1 TGAEQADRY
10 SLRRYIDRIEYTPL
24 RDESGAPT
32 GRYNVVAFAD
42 ARYPILRERGASLE
56 RIADVFGRAIAER
69 IREGDGHRMDP
80 DTESRALTGVDLEVG
95 GEGMLKFYDEILPR
109 IVEKELRRLGVNQKV
124 ERDAVHLTGR
134 TNWREVWNGPA
145 LTDEVLDRA
154 EALLVSGTMQ
164 KAAGMGRLSK
174 MDGIAAARDVI
185 QPLRERA
192 STPQEREKMLTQ
204 NRAAYRAT
212 HYQFENAFAALGGQV
227 EIVADD
233 TPVALPSIR
242 VTPEL
247 REAIRSE
254 GAMLLEPE
262 MDYDAR
268 ALADEQNIAWEGGK
282 DEADRMARE
291 IARRNPK
298 EGIFTVNGQPSTARR
313 LLVAGRKSLKTAAVN
328 LRGQVVRRAEDL
340 HRALWT
346 ARHPRME
353 ILHIILMDDE
363 GRVHSHV
370 METSGHVATVS
381 IWGNDRRSA
390 KRFAW
395 EIAHRAQRTGATRVL
410 IAHNHPSGVPT
421 PSNADRMFSRT
432 VSALLET
439 HGLEFVGHYIIND
452 SKATFLVTHP
462 DGSVEEIPV
471 SVDMKSV
478 GDWTEHLGPD
488 IILGP
493 NHLASLIRG
502 VSDPTRFDVVYV
514 TSNNQIVAVEPHRPE
529 AVRTMLHWLP
539 AHGRALGSDRAFIVV
554 DGAAQPGLYEQ
565 ISDLVA
571 QNRAALREVLDVV
584 DMAEGGVRRTA
595 RREQRFD
602 KPPRPPRTPAR
613 RLRESEAEYDPW
625 TEEVTRADLR
635 PAARTVSG
643 ALELGRIG
651 YEFLADDLINVVRKQ
666 GRGGE
671 RFAARAERATQ
682 STKSVMGRL
691 AARAKRTL
699 KLVSA
704 SPAAQRASW
713 YLQQVQWDGPSG
725 FARIQPVL
733 EGTIP
738 EKRLPARVREWARG
752 QWRLQARMA
761 KMAEDLG
768 ILQPL
773 WVTDEET
780 GQPRLVLRKFK
791 GRPGGRIALRM
802 ATPYLVDMYMNPRGE
817 AWETYVAE
825 IARLNGW
832 EVPEVEERIREFTE
846 RKFRRT
852 HAEIPR
858 LIPVHPTHLRV
869 GGRVIPLLET
879 HPYAYT
885 AASIRSFAHRYGFI
899 REFGQSLDPNADLME
914 QLRDQAV
921 QDGVDPRTID
931 NLLKALSGIPLEGP
945 LPAVRPG
952 SAAHEAIAQVQ
963 RLVAMVRAGMLT
975 RAAIPNL
982 PEPLGNLQAFGGAR
996 RMIQA
1001 LIDLAPGRYA
1011 DTVLRL
1017 ERMGL
1022 TAADVANLTIDRD
1035 RYLASLS
1042 RIWGQSVLRLFGT
1055 KPAWEF
1061 GEKLAAAQGLRFA
1074 QDLMAARGG
1083 RFTREMSWL
1092 TLRALGYTKREADR
1106 LTYEMPRQEFS
1117 DVRLAPAS
1125 VREAYIGVAQRF
1137 ATRLINST
1145 MTLPA
1150 EESRSA
1156 NSRYWKAWI
1165 WFDSYFQMNART
1177 SARSL
1182 RNLWEALGTAR
1193 ENPHRLGA
1201 ALYQLARL
1209 HAGKTAAGAIAYAL
1223 LLFALGGSYGLGQA
1237 AREAK
1242 EDPLDFLLRA
1252 WLYTQFG
1259 PIVMSLARVF
1269 ESRRVEDWRLVSAPV
1284 SLIEEVASMVMGWGA
1299 YRDLSPIE
1307 RASRFGDRYFTVKR
1321 SIAQFMAAYGLSE
1334 EDPKLRAAIRE
1345 YWAWRRRHDL
1355 APGRYEAG
1363 DMEAADREFRR
1374 HMRRAYEAMQLEE
1387 PDPDE
1392 VLRHINRALQA
1403 EGKDWSS
1410 VAQSLRARRLLTQ
1423 LDETQREALREYLG
1437 EEMYAVLE
1445 AHDAVLEAWAS
1456 AGSRQRRDRRRTRRQ
1471 SSR

>member
-1 TGAEQADRY
+1 
-10 SLRRYIDRIEYTPL
+10 
-24 RDESGAPT
+24 
-32 GRYNVVAFAD
+32 
-42 ARYPILRERGASLE
+42 
-56 RIADVFGRAIAER
+56 
-69 IREGDGHRMDP
+69 
-80 DTESRALTGVDLEVG
+80 
-95 GEGMLKFYDEILPR
+95 
-109 IVEKELRRLGVNQKV
+109 
-124 ERDAVHLTGR
+124 
-134 TNWREVWNGPA
+134 
-145 LTDEVLDRA
+145 
-154 EALLVSGTMQ
+154 
-164 KAAGMGRLSK
+164 
-174 MDGIAAARDVI
+174 
-185 QPLRERA
+185 
-192 STPQEREKMLTQ
+192 MLTQ
-204 NRAAYRAT
+204 NRAAFRAT

-262 MDYDAR
+262 MEYDAR

-370 METSGHVATVS
+370 METSGHVSTVS
-381 IWGNDRRSA
+381 VWGRERRSA
-390 KRFAW
+390 QRFAW

-421 PSNADRMFSRT
+421 PSDADRTFSRT
-432 VSALLET
+432 VSALLEP
-439 HGLEFVGHYIIND
+439 HGLEFVGQYIIND
-452 SKATFLVTHP
+452 SRATFLVTHP

-488 IILGP
+488 IIRGP

-502 VSDPTRFDVVYV
+502 VSDPTRFDVVYI
-514 TSNNQIVAVEPHRPE
+514 TSHNQIVAVEPHRPE

-584 DMAEGGVRRTA
+584 DMAQGGVRRTA

-602 KPPRPPRTPAR
+602 KPPKPPRTPAR

-625 TEEVTRADLR
+625 TEEVTRAGLR

-651 YEFLADDLINVVRKQ
+651 YEFLADDLINVVRTQ

-773 WVTDEET
+773 WVRDEET
-780 GQPRLVLRKFK
+780 GMSRLVLRKFK

-832 EVPEVEERIREFTE
+832 EVPEAEERIREFTE

-914 QLRDQAV
+914 QLRDQSV

-996 RMIQA
+996 RLIQA

-1092 TLRALGYTKREADR
+1092 TLRALGYTKRDADR
-1106 LTYEMPRQEFS
+1106 LTYEMPNPEFS

-1209 HAGKTAAGAIAYAL
+1209 HAGKTAAGSIAYAL

-1471 SSR
+1471 RSR